1 MDLLK
6 AELSLQLF
14 KDPEC
19 VRTELE
25 LRQRPLTRQI
35 GAYIIE
41 PIQRRSLKKIYL
53 FIEYLYTVRPMLLY
67 TKIMIDIR
75 TSSY

>member
-1 MDLLK
+1 MDFLK

-25 LRQRPLTRQI
+25 PRQRPLTRQI
-35 GAYIIE
+35 GAYLIE
-41 PIQRRSLKKIYL
+41 LIQRRSLETIYL
-53 FIEYLYTVRPMLLY
+53 FIEHLYTVSSMQLY
-67 TKIMIDIR
+67 TKILIDIR
-75 TSSY
+75 TSS

>member
-1 MDLLK
+1 MDFLK

-25 LRQRPLTRQI
+25 PRQRPLTRQI
-35 GAYIIE
+35 GAYLIE
-41 PIQRRSLKKIYL
+41 LIQRGSLETIYL
-53 FIEYLYTVRPMLLY
+53 FIEHLYTVSPMQLY
-67 TKIMIDIR
+67 TKILIDIR
-75 TSSY
+75 TSS